1 MPLAAFVGAAAFG
14 AAAFG
19 VSAFGAEAF
28 GAAAFG
34 VSDFDVS
41 DFGAATS
48 SDPQAT
54 ATINKNAVK
63 IGRRV
68 LTLSK
73 LSLDI

>member
-1 MPLAAFVGAAAFG
+1 MPAFVGVGTG

-19 VSAFGAEAF
+19 VSAFGAAAF

-34 VSDFDVS
+34 AAAFDVS
-41 DFGAATS
+41 DFGAAAS

-54 ATINKNAVK
+54 ATINKKAVK